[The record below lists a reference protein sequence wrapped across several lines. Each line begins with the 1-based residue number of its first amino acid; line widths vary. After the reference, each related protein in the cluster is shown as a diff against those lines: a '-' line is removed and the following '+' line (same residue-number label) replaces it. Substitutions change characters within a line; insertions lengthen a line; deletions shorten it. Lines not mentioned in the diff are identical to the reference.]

1 MSRKLSSSLERQHK
15 IWQQNQEK
23 RRKLIKRSAAITLST
38 ALLAARLMTP
48 FPVAQAETT
57 MEADVVSSPTQ
68 IAATDNFFEGM
79 SDDMSDEMFDGMYD
93 EMSDEMSDG
102 MYDDMSD
109 EMFDEMSDE
118 MTDENTDG
126 IDDYSMFDFSDE
138 SSDEFMDDNSDEMSF
153 DLLARG
159 ENMTMLRVGKE
170 IYFVNDER
178 SRLDAAPMVENGR
191 TLLPLRFVAQ
201 AMGGE
206 VSWDSS
212 DQKVTIVKDE
222 DVIHLWI
229 GSNLAS
235 VNGDLEWIDPDN
247 ESVKAVVVPGANR
260 TMVPVK
266 FVAEA
271 LGADIFWDQDTKTIT
286 IKY

>member
-1 MSRKLSSSLERQHK
+1 MSRKLSNNLERQHK

-23 RRKLIKRSAAITLST
+23 RRKLIKRSAAITMAT

-48 FPVAQAETT
+48 LPVAQAETT
-57 MEADVVSSPTQ
+57 PAADVVSIPTQ
-68 IAATDNFFEGM
+68 TVASNHTFDDMSDEISDDMMSDEISDDMMSDEM
-79 SDDMSDEMFDGMYD
+79 SDDMSDEM
-93 EMSDEMSDG
+93 S
-102 MYDDMSD
+102 
-109 EMFDEMSDE
+109 
-118 MTDENTDG
+118 DENTDG

-138 SSDEFMDDNSDEMSF
+138 SSDEFMDDNSNERSF
-153 DLLARG
+153 DLRARG
-159 ENMTMLRVGKE
+159 ENMTMLRVGKQ

-178 SRLDAAPMVENGR
+178 SKLDAAPMVENGR

-201 AMGGE
+201 AMGGD
-206 VSWDSS
+206 VSWDPSE
-212 DQKVTIVKDE
+212 QKVTIVKDD
-222 DVIHLWI
+222 DVIELWI

-260 TMVPVK
+260 TMVPVR

-271 LGADIFWDQDTKTIT
+271 LGSNVFWDEDTKTIT